1 MKIPGLVDLQ
11 VNGYKG
17 ISFSDEELT
26 AETCVDACRQMLASG
41 VTAFLPTMI
50 TSPERMYE
58 RNLKIMGEVMDAGEF
73 KGRLLGVHIEGPFI
87 SPEDGPRGAHDKA
100 YVRAPDLDYLKRIVE
115 WGGGKVR
122 ILTIAAERPGA
133 EKLAR
138 YAVDQGIVVS
148 LGHQMATAEDLNRLI
163 DAGARALTH
172 LGNGMPLIQH
182 RHNNLIWA
190 GLAEDRLTAMM
201 IPDGHHLPAALIKVF
216 LRAKGVER
224 CIAVSDASALAGMPA
239 GKYHVHGNNV
249 ILDESGRV
257 YNPDTGYMVGSSAT
271 ILGCANHLASTGLLP
286 VEKIIDLCYYNPL
299 KLIGAKP
306 GDIAAGP
313 KISYDKT
320 TGKFSTG
327 K

>member
-17 ISFSDEELT
+17 ISFSDESLT
-26 AETCVDACRQMLASG
+26 AETCADACRQMLAAG

-58 RNLKIMGEVMDAGEF
+58 RNLKIMLEVLEAKEF
-73 KGRLLGVHIEGPFI
+73 EGRLPGFHIEGPFI
-87 SPEDGPRGAHDKA
+87 SPEDGARGAHNKA
-100 YVRAPDLDYLKRIVE
+100 YVCAPDLDYLKRIVE

-122 ILTIAAERPGA
+122 LLTIAAELRGA

-138 YAVDQGIVVS
+138 YAVDKGITVS
-148 LGHQMATAEDLNRLI
+148 LGHQMATGDDLARLV

-172 LGNGMPLIQH
+172 LGNGMPLTLH
-182 RHNNLIWA
+182 RHNNLVWS

-224 CIAVSDASALAGMPA
+224 CIAVSDASALAGLPA

-257 YNPDTGYMVGSSAT
+257 YNPETGYMVGSSAT
-271 ILGCANHLASTGLLP
+271 IQDCANHLASLGLLSLEEI
-286 VEKIIDLCYYNPL
+286 VDLCYYNPL
-299 KLIGAKP
+299 KLIGLRAEDV
-306 GDIAAGP
+306 GAGP
-313 KISYDKT
+313 KISFDKSAGRFSA
-320 TGKFSTG
+320 GK
-327 K
+327 